1 MTPKK
6 ILASVL
12 GVVLALGVCSARA
25 QTTKFLA
32 DRHAGYGVKC
42 DACHTDAAKGTLKID
57 KDRHEACVQCHGWYD
72 AVAAKTQPKDP
83 EEMNPHS
90 QHDGNLPCST
100 CHKGHK
106 KGENYCG
113 NCHYY
118 TFNVP

>member
-6 ILASVL
+6 LLACTL
-12 GVVLALGVCSARA
+12 GVLLAFGVCSVQA
-25 QTTKFLA
+25 QTKFLA
-32 DRHAGYGVKC
+32 DRHVERGLNC
-42 DACHTDAAKGTLKID
+42 ESCHTDAAKGTLKID
-57 KDRHEACVQCHGWYD
+57 KDRHEACVQRHGWYD
-72 AVAAKTQPKDP
+72 AVAEKTAPKDP

-118 TFNVP
+118 NFNVP

>member
-1 MTPKK
+1 ML
-6 ILASVL
+6 LAANL
-12 GVVLALGVCSARA
+12 YAAAPDGGG
-25 QTTKFLA
+25 FLA
-32 DRHAGYGVKC
+32 DRHAARGVKC
-42 DACHTDAAKGTLKID
+42 EVCHSDVAKGTMKLD
-57 KDRHEACVQCHGWYD
+57 ANRHEACVQCHGWYD
-72 AVAAKTQPKDP
+72 EVAKKTAPADP

-118 TFNVP
+118 NFTVP

>member
-1 MTPKK
+1 MTPGKLLVCTLGA
-6 ILASVL
+6 LA
-12 GVVLALGVCSARA
+12 ALSLSAA
-25 QTTKFLA
+25 QAQGKFLA
-32 DRHAGYGVKC
+32 DRHADRGVKC
-42 DACHTDAAKGTLKID
+42 ETCHSDVAKGTMKLD

-72 AVAAKTQPKDP
+72 AVAEKTKPADP

-106 KGENYCG
+106 KGVNYCG

-118 TFNVP
+118 NFNVP